1 MKSAEVTEHIVDWL
15 AAKAAEAGVKRFII
29 GVSGG
34 IDSAVTST
42 LAALTG
48 LDVSVVNMPIH
59 QNPDHVDRSD
69 KHIEWLKTKWANVSG
84 YNVNLSKAFDAFCSD
99 LPIPLDDDLANANSR
114 SRLRMVALYAFAN
127 TQHGMVVGTGNKVE
141 DHGVR
146 FFTKYGDG
154 GVDISPIADLTK
166 TQVFT
171 LGKFLGVAEEILEA
185 PPSDGLWDDG
195 RTDEDQIGASY
206 AELEWAMDYYDHHG
220 LRMDGDHQGFPDSM
234 FVDTDNLTSR
244 QCQVLRIFA
253 ERHEKHAHKMEA
265 PPACIIPPELFALV
279 KYGDGI

>member
-1 MKSAEVTEHIVDWL
+1 MKYEEVTSHIVDWIK
-15 AAKAAEAGVKRFII
+15 AKAAEAGVKTLVI

-34 IDSAVTST
+34 IDSALTST
-42 LAALTG
+42 LAAMTG
-48 LDVSVVNMPIH
+48 LDVTAVNMPIH
-59 QNPDHVDRSD
+59 QNPDHTSRSD
-69 KHIEWLKTKWANVSG
+69 KHIAWLRERYPNVKGFRTDLSG
-84 YNVNLSKAFDAFCSD
+84 AFDALCSD

-127 TQHGMVVGTGNKVE
+127 TQHGMVIGTGNKVE

-166 TQVFT
+166 TQVFD
-171 LGKFLGVAEEILEA
+171 LAGYHNIIDEILNA
-185 PPSDGLWDDG
+185 VPSDGLWDDS
-195 RTDEDQIGASY
+195 RSDEDQIGATY

-220 LRMDGDHQGFPDSM
+220 LRMDGNPQGFPSADFIES
-234 FVDTDNLTSR
+234 DDLTSR
-244 QCQVLRIFA
+244 QVQVLRIFA

-265 PPACIIPPELFALV
+265 PPACEIPTDLL
-279 KYGDGI
+279 K